1 MVIIKADELSVQ
13 RGSKRVI
20 SSVTFETKCNEQWAI
35 VGPSGS
41 GKTTL
46 LQTLAGMQFHSGRL
60 DIDPAMKVIM
70 VEQQHRFKNLSNTA
84 NFYYQ
89 QRFNSFDA
97 DDTITVEEFLRPCL
111 HFQDKFAS
119 VIDLFELKSLWSR
132 RLVQLSNGENKRLQ
146 IAKALLLHPEVLLL
160 DNPFTG
166 LDIAARAN
174 LEQLLYAITKRSIH
188 IVIVT
193 PQNLVPSFI
202 THVLQLNEQ
211 GRGEIHTAQE
221 YKVPSMETKQ
231 LSKINSTLL
240 HRLTATDNA
249 HDFKHAVSMINVNV
263 RYASKEVLKNISWQ
277 VMKGE
282 RWALSGPNGAG
293 KSTLLSLITGDNPQA
308 YANEIYLFDKRRGSG
323 ESIWDIK
330 KKIGYVSPELHL
342 YFPPNISCFKAVA
355 SGLFDTIGLYRH
367 LNESQISIVSDWIR
381 LFNLQHVSNRLL
393 SHLSASEQRLTLLAR
408 ALVKNPSL
416 LILDEPAQGLDVG
429 QATAFKEIVEQI
441 CLHTTKTLIY
451 VSHFQEE
458 IPSCINRFIRL
469 QDGEVVAR

>member
-20 SSVTFETKCNEQWAI
+20 GSVSFEMKQNEHWAI

-46 LQTLAGMQFHSGRL
+46 LHTLAGMQFHSGRL
-60 DIDPAMKVIM
+60 DVATGMRVVM
-70 VEQQHRFKNLSNTA
+70 VEQQHRFKNLSNTT

-97 DDTITVEEFLRPCL
+97 DDTITVEEYLRPYL
-111 HFQDKFAS
+111 HFQEGFAS
-119 VIDLFELKSLWSR
+119 VIDLFGLKKIWSR
-132 RLVQLSNGENKRLQ
+132 RLIQLSNGENKRLQ
-146 IAKALLLHPEVLLL
+146 IAKALLLHPDVLLL

-166 LDIAARAN
+166 LDVAARAN
-174 LEQLLYAITKRSIH
+174 LEHLLSTITKGCIH

-221 YKVPSMETKQ
+221 YRVPSMETKQ
-231 LSKINSTLL
+231 LSIINSTFL
-240 HRLTATDNA
+240 HRLTTDDNA
-249 HDFKHAVSMINVNV
+249 HEFRHAVSMIDVNV
-263 RYASKEVLKNISWQ
+263 HYSSKEILKNISWE

-330 KKIGYVSPELHL
+330 KRIGYVSPELHL

-355 SGLFDTIGLYRH
+355 SGLFDTIGLYRQ
-367 LNESQISIVSDWIR
+367 LNESQINIVSEWIR
-381 LFNLQHVSNRLL
+381 LFGLYHVSNRLL
-393 SHLSASEQRLTLLAR
+393 SHLSASEQRLTLLVR

-416 LILDEPAQGLDVG
+416 LILDEPAQGLDIG
-429 QATAFKEIVEQI
+429 QATAFKEIVDQI
-441 CLHTTKTLIY
+441 CLKTNKTLIY

-458 IPSCINRFIRL
+458 IPSCINRIIKL
-469 QDGEVVAR
+469 EDGKVIE